1 MKENGGWRWQDLS
14 DWDYTNWLSGH
25 PNYYFSNAD
34 YLYMRTTLITYEP
47 WYTNVYQVS
56 KWIDEKQ
63 DIKHSFVC
71 QN

>member
-14 DWDYTNWLSGH
+14 DWDYTNFLFLPWVPYDS
-25 PNYYFSNAD
+25 F
-34 YLYMRTTLITYEP
+34 YMRLTLITYEP
-47 WYTNVYQVS
+47 WYANVYQVS
-56 KWIDEKQ
+56 KWIDEEQ